1 MCGRYSQV
9 RTWSDL
15 VRLHRITASPTPLNL
30 PARYNIAPTQD
41 VSVVRLEKASGGREL
56 ATVRWGLL
64 PF

>member
-15 VRLHRITASPTPLNL
+15 VRLYRVTASPTPLNL

-41 VSVVRLEKASGGREL
+41 VPVVRLEKESGG
-56 ATVRWGLL
+56 ASS
-64 PF
+64 